1 MKLRYSALHVAMVL
15 ALATPAAFATDDPQ
29 TAPNTSTQGST
40 APDKKIKQLDAI
52 EVSATKRETPLQKTP
67 VAVSA
72 ITPDTLDKERVM
84 TVQDLTRLVP
94 GLQATA
100 QGDHG
105 VVTLTM
111 RGIGNDSAKTEYA
124 DPEVA
129 TFVDGVYSPRAEAAA
144 GLLLDME
151 GVEVL
156 RGPQGTL
163 WGRNST
169 AGAIS
174 FQTAKP
180 DISAGFYGNAQIE
193 AGNYNLMGARA
204 AVNLPVSSTF
214 AMRVAVVHTQHDGY
228 VDYQNPSTQLPS
240 VAQQQAAY
248 LASGGN
254 PAKFR
259 PIDPSLF
266 VQGGDKYSA
275 QDQSAARVSALW
287 QPSEAFKWNLSYEY
301 FIDRGTLNMGLMQQP
316 RPGQKFWSALIDT
329 APALHRNSGTLRSRM
344 DWNIS
349 DGMQLSYIAGYNH
362 FSGKSQFDQD
372 SGVQVPTS
380 FATGASSQN
389 DRTNSSNYKSYSHE
403 FDLKSTGQQTIDWI
417 VGAYYGYEDNNIR
430 FDIPIMNG
438 TMVSESVAWQGSFI
452 QPKET
457 VKSTALFGQATWHM
471 SDHWRLTGGLRW
483 SDDEKKNIGGRGWG
497 WAYDATVPQLPIA
510 PSTYPS
516 PATGFNISTRNDA
529 KYSDDRITWL
539 ARVDTDI
546 SEHGLLYASVST
558 GYKSG
563 GTQDAGTLYKP
574 ETLTNYEIGT
584 KFVFLDGRLS
594 WNTAAYYEDF
604 KDFQLS
610 APITYPDGN
619 RGLGFH
625 NVKGSTKVTGL
636 ESELAYQEKDD
647 RANLVLSVIP
657 KKKLGSLLYAGSNDY
672 QGLPA
677 CAPQSGISACMN
689 ISGNDLP
696 HAPDV
701 SLTAIYEHDFH
712 LGNGGRLT
720 PRFSGQYQS
729 DQWLSTFNLG
739 AGDKQKA
746 YFRGD
751 LALRYTE
758 PQDRWWAAA
767 FVQNVTDGRVRT
779 SAGRFAMPDGSFQY
793 VSQYLPPRTFGVQLG
808 VWF

>member
-1 MKLRYSALHVAMVL
+1 MKLRYSALYVAMSLVL
-15 ALATPAAFATDDPQ
+15 APGVVLAADQDS
-29 TAPNTSTQGST
+29 TSQGPSQGS
-40 APDKKIKQLDAI
+40 APVEKKVKQLDAI
-52 EVSATKRETPLQKTP
+52 QVSATKRETPLQKTP

-84 TVQDLTRLVP
+84 TVQDLTKLVP
-94 GLQATA
+94 GLQGTS

-105 VVTLTM
+105 VVTLTL

-129 TFVDGVYSPRAEAAA
+129 TFVDGVYAPRAEAAS
-144 GLLLDME
+144 GLLLDMD

-180 DISAGFYGNAQIE
+180 DINAGFYGNAQID
-193 AGNYNLMGARA
+193 AGSYNQMGARA
-204 AVNLPVSSTF
+204 AVNLPISNTF
-214 AMRVAVVHTQHDGY
+214 AMRVAVVHEQHDGY
-228 VDYQNPSTQLPS
+228 VDYQNPGALLPS

-248 LASGGN
+248 LASGGTAAN
-254 PAKFR
+254 FR
-259 PIDPSLF
+259 PIDPSVF
-266 VQGGDKYSA
+266 VQGGDKYNA

-287 QPSEAFKWNLSYEY
+287 QPNEAFKWNLSYEY
-301 FIDRGTLNMGLMQQP
+301 FIDRGTPDMSLMQTP
-316 RPGQKFWSALIDT
+316 RQGQDFWSALIDT
-329 APALHRNSGTLRSRM
+329 APYLHRNSGTLRSRM
-344 DWNIS
+344 DWNIN
-349 DGMQLSYIAGYNH
+349 DGMQFSYVAGYNR

-372 SGVQVPTS
+372 TGVQVPTS
-380 FATGASSQN
+380 FSTGASNQN
-389 DRTNSSNYKSYSHE
+389 DRTNYSNYKSYSHE
-403 FDLKSTGQQTIDWI
+403 FDLRSVGQQTLDWI

-438 TMVSESVAWQGSFI
+438 TQYGSVSWQGSFI

-457 VKSTALFGQATWHM
+457 VDSKAVFGQATWHM

-497 WAYDATVPQLPIA
+497 WDYDATVPQVPIA
-510 PSTYPS
+510 VSTIPSA
-516 PATGFNISTRNDA
+516 ATGFAVSTYNDA
-529 KYSDDRITWL
+529 KYSDDEVTWL
-539 ARVDTDI
+539 ARIDTDV
-546 SEHGLLYASVST
+546 SDNGLLYGSIST

-574 ETLTNYEIGT
+574 EKLTNYEVGA
-584 KFVFLDGRLS
+584 KFAFLDGHMT
-594 WNTAAYYEDF
+594 WNSALYYEDF

-619 RGLGFH
+619 RGLGFN
-625 NVKGSTKVTGL
+625 NVGGSTKVIGF
-636 ESELAYQEKDD
+636 ESELAFQQQDD
-647 RANLVLSVIP
+647 RANFVLSYIP
-657 KKKLGSLLYAGSNDY
+657 KKELGTLLYAGSNDY

-677 CAPQSGISACMN
+677 CAPQSGIASCMD
-689 ISGNDLP
+689 ITGNDLP
-696 HAPDV
+696 HAPTF

-720 PRFSGQYQS
+720 PRFSGQYQT

-739 AGDKQKA
+739 DGDKQKA

-751 LALRYTE
+751 LSLRYTE
-758 PQDRWWAAA
+758 PQDRWWVNAY
-767 FVQNVTDGRVRT
+767 VQNFTDGRVRT
-779 SAGRFAMPDGSFQY
+779 SAGRFQLSPGVYQY
-793 VSQYLPPRTFGVQLG
+793 VSQYLPPRVFGVQLG